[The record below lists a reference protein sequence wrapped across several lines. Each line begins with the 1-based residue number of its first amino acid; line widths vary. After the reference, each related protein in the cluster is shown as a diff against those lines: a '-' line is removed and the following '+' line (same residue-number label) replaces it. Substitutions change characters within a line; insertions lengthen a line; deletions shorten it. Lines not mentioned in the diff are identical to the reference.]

1 MSETQHASTFQR
13 IWLPFIYLFA
23 ITTLEFIIAF
33 TMTNKGIKTPLFVG
47 LTLLKAF
54 YIMAYFM
61 HLKYEKLN
69 FAYAI
74 LIPCLFV
81 VVLLAALFLESTYMP
96 IF

>member
-1 MSETQHASTFQR
+1 MANSNLSTFQK

-23 ITTLEFIIAF
+23 ITALEFLIAF
-33 TMTNKGIKTPLFVG
+33 TVHDKMIKNPAFIF

-61 HLKYEKLN
+61 HLKFEKLN

-74 LIPCLFV
+74 LVPCAFV
-81 VVLLAALFLESTYMP
+81 VVLLIVLFYESSSMP

>member
-1 MSETQHASTFQR
+1 MANSNLSTFQK
-13 IWLPFIYLFA
+13 IWLPFIYLFV
-23 ITTLEFIIAF
+23 ITALEFLIAF
-33 TMTNKGIKTPLFVG
+33 TVQDKAIKNPVFIF

-61 HLKYEKLN
+61 HLKFEKLN

-74 LIPCLFV
+74 LVPCAFV
-81 VVLLAALFLESTYMP
+81 VVLLIVLFYESSYMP